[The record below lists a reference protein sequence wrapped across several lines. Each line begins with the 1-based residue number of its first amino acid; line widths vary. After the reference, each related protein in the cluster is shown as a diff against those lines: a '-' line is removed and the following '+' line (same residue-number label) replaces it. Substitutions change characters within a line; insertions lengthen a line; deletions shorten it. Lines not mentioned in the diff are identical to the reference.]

1 MTRRKRPYKST
12 AIVLWALGVMLTLPA
27 LLPLASGPPGAQAFA
42 PIGISIGVLVL
53 IAGTLLFFTGPK
65 EPLEDPREAPVDD
78 D

>member
-27 LLPLASGPPGAQAFA
+27 VLPLLSGTPGAKSFA

-65 EPLEDPREAPVDD
+65 MPLEDPRNRPVDD